1 MLAPY
6 GWIRILLASC
16 ASRCRPAT
24 YRQISRWM
32 RSSLRLIIR
41 TCWLARNR
49 FCFRSM
55 PRAWV
60 VNGVAATAAT
70 TSLTSATITNSKA
83 TSRLFPD
90 FVRTSQPCARCPQL
104 RVPLLD
110 AARDRPSAST
120 FGLVGNREVFGGP
133 IGYGSFVEG
142 DLFPVGL
149 VAENAGDDRGM
160 HGVSGAVGLDVAEYL
175 FPEQREVADE
185 VKHFVAH
192 ELVGIAQ
199 RRVLHGIGGQHDAIV
214 AGSAANQSHVE
225 HGALLVEE
233 AEGAGG
239 RDLFDIAAVG

>member
-110 AARDRPSAST
+110 AARLKPSAST

-149 VAENAGDDRGM
+149 VAENAGDYRGM

-175 FPEQREVADE
+175 FPEEREVADKVE
-185 VKHFVAH
+185 HFVPH
-192 ELVGIAQ
+192 KLIGKTQ
-199 RRVLHGIGGQHDAIV
+199 RRINPMFSMARCWSIKPNVRAAAIC
-214 AGSAANQSHVE
+214 
-225 HGALLVEE
+225 
-233 AEGAGG
+233 
-239 RDLFDIAAVG
+239 FT